1 MLELIPDRGL
11 KNEPGANNCFLNV
24 ILQSFFHL
32 RCFVEAFK
40 SRREHV
46 CKRDGKHH
54 CIFCALKQLFEQHLR
69 ADDSS
74 NMPPNA
80 VREALSS
87 LFSEA
92 DRFQLNQMD
101 DAAEAFDALLQTL
114 HESEQVPKDKEGN
127 CYPPCF
133 VHQTFGLNV
142 SEQCECHHCGE
153 VSEPLIYWS
162 FVYWVSASLIMKSTE
177 RVRFAQLVK
186 HATEVTEKS
195 CDNRVCGKKAPI
207 HRYCLQLPRV
217 FVLGTI
223 WDSDEVCRDQIDA
236 FVCRIEEFVA
246 TQELFSAPPGLPPP
260 RGRSLPDS
268 ELMGVVGYYGKHYIA
283 FFKSQQNPTSSQ
295 WVLFDDSRVRPLA
308 KDWPSVQSY
317 IVEGKIQPFLLF
329 YETGRTPPPFRPPT
343 PKPANLAA
351 TTTSSSA
358 QSSAP
363 PTTVP
368 TPISTPPLT
377 QTAAPLA
384 PTALHTH
391 SPSFS
396 ASLLSPRFPPPV
408 RVSQGSLAMPPEI
421 PVPAHAVNTLG
432 LRSGPLSRDPPVLPA
447 RRVEP
452 LHSTSLYA
460 RENREISLRAEPLT
474 SAYGGIE
481 RERDKEREGSG
492 SGAEALLGTRAG
504 LVPDNHLADH
514 RGSSPVRV
522 PPLYADRDRFPP
534 PHVLPRVTKP
544 PDTWQ
549 PPQFVMQRPPLERPT
564 DMFGVSRYPTG
575 LTSPLPQTRAHRSN
589 STPRV
594 SVPPGLAA
602 SAAQWPPGSL
612 GINARMPPP
621 GLASSAVFTTGMPR
635 PSDVTVPYGVPHYWA
650 YR

>member
-295 WVLFDDSRVRPLA
+295 WVLFDDSRVRP
-308 KDWPSVQSY
+308 VQF
-317 IVEGKIQPFLLF
+317 ITKITVSSLRI
-329 YETGRTPPPFRPPT
+329 GRVFRV
-343 PKPANLAA
+343 
-351 TTTSSSA
+351 TSSKERYSPF
-358 QSSAP
+358 SCF
-363 PTTVP
+363 TKR
-368 TPISTPPLT
+368 
-377 QTAAPLA
+377 AAR
-384 PTALHTH
+384 H
-391 SPSFS
+391 
-396 ASLLSPRFPPPV
+396 
-408 RVSQGSLAMPPEI
+408 
-421 PVPAHAVNTLG
+421 
-432 LRSGPLSRDPPVLPA
+432 LRSDLLPQSQLTWRPLRPA
-447 RRVEP
+447 R
-452 LHSTSLYA
+452 A
-460 RENREISLRAEPLT
+460 RRAAHHQPQCQ
-474 SAYGGIE
+474 
-481 RERDKEREGSG
+481 RQ
-492 SGAEALLGTRAG
+492 
-504 LVPDNHLADH
+504 
-514 RGSSPVRV
+514 
-522 PPLYADRDRFPP
+522 FQ
-534 PHVLPRVTKP
+534 LPR
-544 PDTWQ
+544 
-549 PPQFVMQRPPLERPT
+549 
-564 DMFGVSRYPTG
+564 
-575 LTSPLPQTRAHRSN
+575 
-589 STPRV
+589 
-594 SVPPGLAA
+594 
-602 SAAQWPPGSL
+602 
-612 GINARMPPP
+612 
-621 GLASSAVFTTGMPR
+621 
-635 PSDVTVPYGVPHYWA
+635 
-650 YR
+650 